1 MTATTVTLSGRY
13 ELTSRI
19 AVGGMGEVW
28 QAADLLLHRDVAVKL
43 LKAEY
48 LQDPG
53 FLERFRA
60 EARHTA
66 GLSHPG
72 IAAVYDYGE
81 VNGAPYLVMELV
93 RGAPL
98 SAILAESGA
107 LPIAQALDIAAQTAR
122 ALGAAHAAGVVHRDV
137 KPGNILIA
145 PDGVVKVTDF
155 GIARAMDAVPLTQT
169 GTVLGTAT
177 YLSPEQASGK
187 TTMPA
192 SDLYSLGVVTYEMV
206 AGYRPF
212 AASNPVAVALAHL
225 NDPPEPLPDDIPEP
239 VRALVM
245 QALAKS
251 PADRPADAAAFA
263 AAADRAAS
271 SAGGAVSSTSATV
284 VGAVSAPVGA
294 AAAAGHSTR
303 VLKPVTIGAAGGA
316 ALASRRR
323 LPGRWIVMAG
333 AVALALLVA
342 LLLDRDPPTTT
353 STSSASGNPAASK
366 PAPVGSAAASP
377 SAPTTVR
384 VPATLVGLP
393 YEKAATAVVKLSLT
407 PDRRS
412 VVDPQP
418 AGIVIAAEPPAG
430 TPLRP
435 GSILT
440 LVTSSGPAKVVQAPT
455 QQPEPPGKRKGKK
468 GDNDEGDD

>member
-137 KPGNILIA
+137 KPGNILVA

-212 AASNPVAVALAHL
+212 TASNPVAVALAHL
-225 NDPPEPLPDDIPEP
+225 NDPPEPLPADVPEP

-245 QALAKS
+245 RALAKA
-251 PADRPADAAAFA
+251 PADRPVDAAAFA
-263 AAADRAAS
+263 VAAEQAAA
-271 SAGGAVSSTSATV
+271 ATV
-284 VGAVSAPVGA
+284 RPQPAPGAEPTRVLETVTPSGRSRGGVWAAVRRWPNRWLAVGA
-294 AAAAGHSTR
+294 AM
-303 VLKPVTIGAAGGA
+303 VLV
-316 ALASRRR
+316 L
-323 LPGRWIVMAG
+323 L
-333 AVALALLVA
+333 LALLAVDKA
-342 LLLDRDPPTTT
+342 KNPAAAK
-353 STSSASGNPAASK
+353 SGSSASSRPPASSR
-366 PAPVGSAAASP
+366 P
-377 SAPTTVR
+377 
-384 VPATLVGLP
+384 
-393 YEKAATAVVKLSLT
+393 ATAVKPATVATSSPPASVVIPASLIGQHYDKAAPAVVALGLT
-407 PDRRS
+407 PGRRPLA
-412 VVDPQP
+412 DARE
-418 AGIVIAAEPPAG
+418 AGIVIG
-430 TPLRP
+430 TDPEP
-435 GSILT
+435 GSTVQGGATLI
-440 LVTSSGPAKVVQAPT
+440 LVTSAGPAEVIQAPEV
-455 QQPEPPGKRKGKK
+455 QPTPPPRRRGNKDKDK
-468 GDNDEGDD
+468 DERDD